1 MKKFNL
7 ISILLSLIILLS
19 GCAGSKEAKSTEPPK
34 EKTYIERFDD
44 AVAAFEAKKYY
55 KSIEDFTFVVFN
67 APGSDIADDAQF
79 YLASANFEMK
89 EYLVAIDEYQQL
101 LRRWPASDLYEET
114 RFKIAECYFNQS
126 PGYQRDQ
133 QYIDKAI
140 AAYQDFIDEYPF
152 SEHRP
157 EAEMRIKELHL
168 GLASKIY
175 EAGNLYMVL
184 REWKAAIITL
194 QEIVDTYYDT
204 PLLQDAYLDIA
215 ISHSKLEQREEMIKA
230 LAKIDKDQL
239 NTSKLLQYNN
249 LMKLSLEWPKK

>member
-1 MKKFNL
+1 MKKIKL
-7 ISILLSLIILLS
+7 ISISLLLLLLFA
-19 GCAGSKEAKSTEPPK
+19 GCAGSKESKNNETPK
-34 EKTYIERFDD
+34 ERTYLERFDD
-44 AVAAFEAKKYY
+44 AVAAFESKKYY

-157 EAEMRIKELHL
+157 QAEKRIKELHN
-168 GLASKIY
+168 GLATKIY

-184 REWKAAIITL
+184 REWNAAIITL
-194 QEIVDTYYDT
+194 QEIIDTYYDT
-204 PLLQDAYLDIA
+204 PLINDAYLDIA

-239 NTSKLLQYNN
+239 STSKVLQYNN

>member
-7 ISILLSLIILLS
+7 ISILLSLIILIS
-19 GCAGSKEAKSTEPPK
+19 GCAGSKEAKSDEPAK
-34 EKTYIERFDD
+34 EKTYLERFEDG
-44 AVAAFEAKKYY
+44 VKAFEEKKYY
-55 KSIEDFTFVVFN
+55 KSVDEFTFVVFN

-79 YLASANFEMK
+79 YLATAHFEMK

-140 AAYQDFIDEYPF
+140 AAYQNFIDEYPF
-152 SEHRP
+152 SDQRP
-157 EAEMRIKELHL
+157 NAEKRIKELRT
-168 GLASKIY
+168 GLATKIY

-184 REWKAAIITL
+184 REWNAAIITL
-194 QEIVDTYYDT
+194 QEIVDSYYDT
-204 PLLQDAYLDIA
+204 DLLNDTYLDIA
-215 ISHSKLEQREEMIKA
+215 TSHSKLKQREDMIVA
-230 LAKIDKDQL
+230 LAKVDKEKL
-239 NTSKLLQYNN
+239 STAKLLQYNN
-249 LMKLSLEWPKK
+249 LMKLSLDWPE